1 MARNFSIGVILESFR
16 LPFNDAVRMAA
27 QVGAQGLQIYATQGE
42 MAPENLTPA
51 LIREKKSIIAD
62 QGLNIAA
69 LCGDIGGFMI
79 SERNAQQVERS
90 KRILDLALEMGTN
103 IVTTHI
109 GVVPADR
116 DNPYYGVMQQACREL
131 AEYAKSVGA
140 HFAVETGPEPAQR
153 LREFLDGLCSDGVAV
168 NFDPAN
174 FVMCAGDD
182 PVKAVHTL
190 GSYIVH
196 THAKDGVRNFDF
208 DCEELFMPN
217 SHVDFGDKGAPFTE
231 TPLGEGDVDFEGW
244 LDALSEV
251 GYKGYLTIERE
262 AGDTPEADI
271 RRAVSYLKKLLA

>member
-79 SERNAQQVERS
+79 RERNAQQIERS

-116 DNPYYGVMQQACREL
+116 DNPYYSVMQQACREL

-153 LREFLDGLCSDGVAV
+153 LREFLDGLCSDGVASTLIRQTLSCA
-168 NFDPAN
+168 PATIRSRQYILWAATS
-174 FVMCAGDD
+174 FILMPRMACGISISTARSCSCRAAMWISAIRVRRLLKLRWA
-182 PVKAVHTL
+182 KAVWTL
-190 GSYIVH
+190 R
-196 THAKDGVRNFDF
+196 A
-208 DCEELFMPN
+208 
-217 SHVDFGDKGAPFTE
+217 
-231 TPLGEGDVDFEGW
+231 GW
-244 LDALSEV
+244 M
-251 GYKGYLTIERE
+251 R
-262 AGDTPEADI
+262 
-271 RRAVSYLKKLLA
+271 